1 MQLSFGEDDVIEVAN
16 IEGILSALEDTRKG
30 IGSIASS
37 GRINRC
43 LLDKGIQRE
52 CYAR

>member
-1 MQLSFGEDDVIEVAN
+1 MQLSLSEDDVIEVAD
-16 IEGILSALEDTRKG
+16 IEGILSALEDSRKG

-52 CYAR
+52 